1 MTAENPAVTV
11 GLPVFNGENYLNEA
25 LESLLSQD
33 FEDFELVISDNAST
47 DNTRLILEEWAARD
61 PRVKVSLNDRNVG
74 GAANFNRVLA
84 LARGQYFRWAS
95 HDDLVAPEMLRTCMT
110 VIEEEGSSCVLVY
123 PQTVIIDD
131 EGSAVEVFDNNLDLR
146 SSDPV
151 HRLRAFIKNYTL
163 SNVLF
168 GLMRTE
174 AIRSTGG
181 IPDYNPGDVVM
192 IAALALRGRFVEI
205 PKPLFMR
212 RVHEEMS
219 WKASKTPEG
228 FAQWFNP
235 DRDPLIVFPRWRA
248 WRGMIRV
255 AWSSPLTMGEKV
267 RATAVVLLT
276 WPNRYG
282 SQLFREITRMPKGLL
297 RRTIR
302 PR

>member
-11 GLPVFNGENYLNEA
+11 GLPVFNGENYLSGA
-25 LESLLSQD
+25 LESLMNQD
-33 FEDFELVISDNAST
+33 FEDFEFVISDNAST
-47 DNTRLILEEWAARD
+47 DNTRLILEEWAAND
-61 PRVKVSLNDRNVG
+61 PRVKVYVNDRNVG

-84 LARGQYFRWAS
+84 LAKGQYFRWAA
-95 HDDLVAPEMLRTCMT
+95 HDDLVAPEMLRTCMAA
-110 VIEEEGSSCVLVY
+110 IEEEGPSCVLVY
-123 PQTVIIDD
+123 PQTVVIDS
-131 EGSAVEVFDNNLDLR
+131 EGSAVELFDNRLDLLSR
-146 SSDPV
+146 DPV
-151 HRLRAFIKNYTL
+151 DRLRTFIKNYTR
-163 SNVLF
+163 SNVIF

-174 AIRSTGG
+174 AIRSVGG
-181 IPDYNPGDVVM
+181 LPDYNPGDVVM

-212 RVHEEMS
+212 RIHEEMS

-228 FAQWFNP
+228 FAKWFNP
-235 DRDPLIVFPRWRA
+235 ARDPLVSFPRWRA

-255 AWSSPLTMGEKV
+255 PWSSPLTLGQKV

-276 WPNRYG
+276 WPSRYR
-282 SQLFREITRMPKGLL
+282 SQLAREITRIPRVLL